1 MKAVSNLVLLILVAL
16 NLTSCLVTDFS
27 KTLSIEI
34 MKPGIINFPENA
46 NTIALVN
53 RCFYIN
59 DTIPFK
65 YFNGRGIVADT
76 NTKYKALSD
85 TCVNALAGFLKE
97 DGYFRKVIN
106 YQDSIASLFPLTPE
120 KMFQKTKS
128 DIFIYLDFFNFN
140 VVALYGLGDVTSNM
154 AALSWTIAIKN
165 DSMSY
170 IYNQMD
176 TLNYDPFV
184 SPVIT
189 SDQMKI
195 KMLADNS
202 SKYLGTIMGTKIIPY
217 WTPVERIYYKSN
229 NQNML
234 LAEKYALENN
244 WLKAAEF
251 WNAQTKNKNPKIAAK
266 ASYNM
271 ALACEMEGKPDVA
284 IDWLILSFESLKQ
297 NGEAHKA
304 NCQLY
309 IKVLAL
315 RKKELEKLEKQIRN
329 N

>member
-1 MKAVSNLVLLILVAL
+1 
-16 NLTSCLVTDFS
+16 
-27 KTLSIEI
+27 
-34 MKPGIINFPENA
+34 
-46 NTIALVN
+46 
-53 RCFYIN
+53 
-59 DTIPFK
+59 
-65 YFNGRGIVADT
+65 
-76 NTKYKALSD
+76 
-85 TCVNALAGFLKE
+85 
-97 DGYFRKVIN
+97 
-106 YQDSIASLFPLTPE
+106 
-120 KMFQKTKS
+120 
-128 DIFIYLDFFNFN
+128 
-140 VVALYGLGDVTSNM
+140 
-154 AALSWTIAIKN
+154 
-165 DSMSY
+165 
-170 IYNQMD
+170 MD

-202 SKYLGTIMGTKIIPY
+202 SRYLGKVMGTKIIPY
-217 WTPVERIYYKSN
+217 WTTVERIYYKSN